1 MESQCI
7 YMGRISEH
15 ARTVEMYEKNGKTIQ
30 LLYRKRK
37 NTTRP
42 YTPII
47 ITIVGEGSKG
57 VKL

>member
-1 MESQCI
+1 MH

-42 YTPII
+42 YISNYDP

>member
-1 MESQCI
+1 MHYI
-7 YMGRISEH
+7 GRILEH

-42 YTPII
+42 CTP
-47 ITIVGEGSKG
+47 ITIVDEGSKG

>member
-1 MESQCI
+1 MHYI
-7 YMGRISEH
+7 GRISEH